1 MGEGKARVYAIDLAR
16 GLAVFFMIL
25 VHVLITFSSDEI
37 RASLFGRFIDFMGG
51 PPAAPVFMAM
61 MGASLFFSRHS
72 DFKTTAL
79 RGLKII
85 GLGYLLN
92 FLRGVLPILLTKSFL
107 PSAYAQI
114 PEAVQNMT
122 DAFLEVDILQFAG
135 LALIAG
141 AFMKNL
147 NLKWFTYLIIA
158 AIVGSISPFLWK
170 LGAGIPFL
178 GELLNLLWG
187 DKPSL
192 EECVGNI
199 VSFPFF
205 PWFSFVLAGM
215 AMGKVLTSS
224 GDTDK
229 IIKYA
234 GMTGFII
241 LIPTWPIVFGNFKY
255 HMNDYYHCRPLAVLL
270 MIAFVFAWLWLC
282 HLALKHIKMNR
293 VFTLLFDW
301 SKNVNS
307 IYMIQWILIMLLA
320 DMLLGFDRYALLG
333 TLAIMLLL
341 LIGTHYTDKIYR
353 RFISK
358 NV

>member
-37 RASLFGRFIDFMGG
+37 KASPFGKFIDFMGG
-51 PPAAPVFMAM
+51 APAAPVFMAM
-61 MGASLFFSRHS
+61 MGTSLFFSRRS
-72 DFKTTAL
+72 DFKITAL

-85 GLGYLLN
+85 ALGYLLN
-92 FLRGVLPILLTKSFL
+92 FLRGVLPMLLTKNFL

-114 PEAVQNMT
+114 PEAVRNMT

-141 AFMKNL
+141 AF
-147 NLKWFTYLIIA
+147 LKSLKLKCFTYLIIA
-158 AIVGSISPFLWK
+158 AGVGSISPFLWK
-170 LGAGIPFL
+170 LGAEIPVV

-199 VSFPFF
+199 ISFPFF

-215 AMGKVLTSS
+215 AMGEILTST
-224 GDTDK
+224 DNTDK
-229 IIKYA
+229 VIRYA
-234 GMTGFII
+234 GITGFII
-241 LIPTWPIVFGNFKY
+241 LIPSWPIVFGNAAY
-255 HMNDYYHCRPLAVLL
+255 HMNDYYHCRPLAVLM
-270 MIAFVFAWLWLC
+270 MIAFVFAWIWLC
-282 HLALKHIKMNR
+282 HLALKYIRMNK
-293 VFTLLFDW
+293 VFSLLFDW

-307 IYMIQWILIMLLA
+307 IYMIQWILIMFAA
-320 DMLLGFDRYALLG
+320 DMLLGFDRYALPG
-333 TLAIMLLL
+333 TLAIMLAL

-353 RFISK
+353 RFTGK
-358 NV
+358 NN